1 MLFSFCSSLDKQEDT
16 AIMSKFSVSDVA
28 TALDFAVLKPQQTRN
43 TLDSAI
49 TLCRKLHIGCLCV
62 RPTDVCYVKSQL
74 RDQTTLIASVVGFPH
89 GANRTVVKVQEA
101 KLAIED
107 GAVELDMVMA
117 IGDFLNGND
126 TAVHDDIAA
135 VVNQA
140 LPLGVPVKVI
150 LETCFLTNEE
160 VVKACRIVES
170 AKAQYVK
177 TSTGFGPQGATRE
190 VVKIMLATV
199 DGRLG
204 VKASGGIRTW
214 HECVDYLSMGCTRIG
229 VGDPLTILNG
239 SPD

>member
-1 MLFSFCSSLDKQEDT
+1 
-16 AIMSKFSVSDVA
+16 
-28 TALDFAVLKPQQTRN
+28 
-43 TLDSAI
+43 
-49 TLCRKLHIGCLCV
+49 
-62 RPTDVCYVKSQL
+62 VKSQL

-160 VVKACRIVES
+160 VVKACQIVES

-190 VVKIMLATV
+190 VVEIMLATV

-229 VGDPLTILNG
+229 VGDPLSILNG